1 MSNFTGV
8 RVVHVDSEA
17 ITEIYSK
24 KTMTFDRLEE
34 LMLSNDQCIALG
46 VPPPD
51 KSWRLS
57 PNLFLV
63 LTSYFDGEKSTAI
76 VRVGHKSNELWLL
89 KDYVKTP
96 IYGLKPR
103 NKEQNMLLNTLM
115 DDRVRCQVVIGRAG
129 SGKAQPLD
137 ARVLTPNGWTLM
149 GELHPGSVVS
159 TPDGKTANVIEVFP
173 QGEKDIYRV
182 LFSDGSC
189 AECCDEHLWY
199 TKTQKDRD
207 LKREGSVKTLKEIRL
222 SLRYGASEKRNH
234 SIPMVRPIEFN
245 DQELPIDPYVLGA
258 LLGDGGLSGSSPIL
272 SSQDEG
278 ILCKFVFELSDYS
291 LTLRNVEGSN
301 CDYRIVQESN
311 HNFNYLKRSLDDLNL
326 WGTKSNTKF
335 IPKTYKFNSIEKR
348 LQLLRGLMDTD
359 GYISK
364 NGMSTVFYTVSS
376 VLALDVQELVQS
388 LGGKATLTTKSPTY
402 SHNDEEKSGQLCWCV
417 NISMPPDINPFSI
430 SRKAERYVAK
440 TKYEPTRYID
450 KVELVG
456 KKQAQCIL
464 LDSQDHLYITDNYVV
479 THNTI
484 CALAYALHQL
494 FERKGGPFKKIILT
508 RPMSSV
514 GEKMGAFPGE
524 AQEKISP
531 YLGNF
536 YDNFEQL
543 MGRNGRAYLESAM
556 TKGHVEIIPI
566 QLIGGSSWHEAIVI
580 ADEVQSLT
588 AEQMYALGTRPADG
602 TKLIL
607 MGDYRQRYGLRG
619 PVENTGLYKVVNSQI
634 AQKSPAIASL
644 ELLKTERSE
653 LARVFNEIFEEKV

>member
-76 VRVGHKSNELWLL
+76 VRVGHKSNEVWLL

-129 SGKAQPLD
+129 SGK
-137 ARVLTPNGWTLM
+137 
-149 GELHPGSVVS
+149 
-159 TPDGKTANVIEVFP
+159 
-173 QGEKDIYRV
+173 
-182 LFSDGSC
+182 
-189 AECCDEHLWY
+189 
-199 TKTQKDRD
+199 
-207 LKREGSVKTLKEIRL
+207 
-222 SLRYGASEKRNH
+222 
-234 SIPMVRPIEFN
+234 
-245 DQELPIDPYVLGA
+245 
-258 LLGDGGLSGSSPIL
+258 
-272 SSQDEG
+272 
-278 ILCKFVFELSDYS
+278 
-291 LTLRNVEGSN
+291 
-301 CDYRIVQESN
+301 
-311 HNFNYLKRSLDDLNL
+311 
-326 WGTKSNTKF
+326 
-335 IPKTYKFNSIEKR
+335 
-348 LQLLRGLMDTD
+348 
-359 GYISK
+359 
-364 NGMSTVFYTVSS
+364 
-376 VLALDVQELVQS
+376 
-388 LGGKATLTTKSPTY
+388 
-402 SHNDEEKSGQLCWCV
+402 
-417 NISMPPDINPFSI
+417 
-430 SRKAERYVAK
+430 
-440 TKYEPTRYID
+440 
-450 KVELVG
+450 
-456 KKQAQCIL
+456 
-464 LDSQDHLYITDNYVV
+464 
-479 THNTI
+479 TI

-494 FERKGGPFKKIILT
+494 FERKGTPFKKIILT

-524 AQEKISP
+524 AQEKMSP